1 MDLRHARTFVTVAD
15 LGTVSKAAERLHIA
29 QPALSRQIG
38 NIEEEFGLKLF
49 DRVGRRL
56 ILTSDGE
63 QLLGEC
69 RGLLE
74 YAGAINERARQLQ
87 RGDTGVLKVA
97 AAPNMIECVL
107 PHFLHRYA
115 ERYPKVQVKLNDTP
129 GSDMLAALERGEI
142 HLGQTLIR
150 AIRPEDHQRFASHPL
165 EPVEMLAA
173 CHPELKLGKNGT
185 VEITELAPHPLLQG
199 SPEYVTRKTFDAAC
213 RLAGFTP
220 NVVLESRAPN
230 ALLAMAE
237 AGHGVAIVPSV
248 VPAHHHVLRI
258 MCVTYQGKPLREP
271 WTLLWN
277 KRRALPRYAAGFCEM
292 LGDYVR
298 EVFPI
303 ARPSE
308 PRNARSAKRAA
319 ARSVRER
326 G

>member
-1 MDLRHARTFVTVAD
+1 MDLRHARTFVTVAE
-15 LGTVSKAAERLHIA
+15 LGTVSKAALRLHIA

-38 NIEEEFGLKLF
+38 DLEEELGLSLF

-56 ILTSDGE
+56 VLTSDGE
-63 QLLGEC
+63 QMLGEC

-74 YAGAINERARQLQ
+74 HASALNERARQLQ
-87 RGDTGVLKVA
+87 RGDSGVLKVS
-97 AAPNMIECVL
+97 AAPNVIECVL
-107 PHFLHRYA
+107 ADFLHRYA
-115 ERYPKVQVKLNDTP
+115 ERYPKVQVKLTDTP
-129 GSDMLAALERGEI
+129 SFEMMALLERGEI
-142 HLGQTLIR
+142 DLGQTLVR
-150 AIRPEDHQRFASHPL
+150 AIRPEDYQRFGSHPL
-165 EPVEMLAA
+165 EPVEILAA

-185 VEITELAPHPLLQG
+185 VEIAELAPHRLLHG
-199 SPEYVTRKTFDAAC
+199 SPEYVTRQTFDAAC

-237 AGHGVAIVPSV
+237 ARHGVAIVPSV
-248 VPAHHHVLRI
+248 VPTHHHVLRFV
-258 MCVTYQGKPLREP
+258 CVTYQGKLLREP
-271 WTLLWN
+271 LTMLWN
-277 KRRALPRYAAGFCEM
+277 KRRALPHYATAFCEM

-308 PRNARSAKRAA
+308 PKNGPLAKRAA
-319 ARSVRER
+319 ARRVRGR